1 MTKKDKPSLYE
12 SVMYEVAK
20 VVKNRLNKQSLFFI
34 FSDYSVTDFTRLYV
48 AGDIEMLWSK
58 EFDECDDK
66 KRALNDYSE
75 FIDRLESISKTPS
88 DVQDFFHTLLV
99 TLKQSLKGL
108 EQSIH

>member
-1 MTKKDKPSLYE
+1 
-12 SVMYEVAK
+12 
-20 VVKNRLNKQSLFFI
+20 
-34 FSDYSVTDFTRLYV
+34 
-48 AGDIEMLWSK
+48 MLWSK

-108 EQSIH
+108 E